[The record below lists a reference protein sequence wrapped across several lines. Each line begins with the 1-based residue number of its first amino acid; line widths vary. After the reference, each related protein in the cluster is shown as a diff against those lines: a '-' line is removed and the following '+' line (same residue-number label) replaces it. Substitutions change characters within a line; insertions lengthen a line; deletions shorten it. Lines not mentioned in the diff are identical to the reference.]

1 MGGFCAMNGT
11 RRDVVELLSAETGRR
26 SRGARPSVEQ
36 AGPHPVAEDLGQFGV
51 KLGERGAEGALAR
64 WVGAA
69 AEVAGYGEGGV
80 ANEISD
86 AQANSHFAL
95 RLLSRSSGSAAVAL
109 RAARETE

>member
-11 RRDVVELLSAETGRR
+11 RRDAVERLSAVTGRR
-26 SRGARPSVEQ
+26 SGGARASAEH
-36 AGPHPVAEDLGQFGV
+36 AGPRPVAQDLGQFGV

-69 AEVAGYGEGGV
+69 AEVTGYGERGV
-80 ANEISD
+80 PKEISD
-86 AQANSHFAL
+86 AQANSHFAF
-95 RLLSRSSGSAAVAL
+95 RLLSRSSGSAAVAP